1 MSTSDDARLA
11 ALRARSLASIRTALL
26 PVHEGIKKV
35 SPWWWLGISA
45 AVGFWLA
52 KSRRSAPAV
61 PMADKTADPP
71 SSWWAVPSMV
81 LSVVRFVSQVAP
93 PGTHNAKQP

>member
-1 MSTSDDARLA
+1 MSTSDDVRLA
-11 ALRARSLASIRTALL
+11 AMRARSLASIRTALH

-45 AVGFWLA
+45 AVGFWLVNP
-52 KSRRSAPAV
+52 RRSAPAV
-61 PMADKTADPP
+61 HMAGKSNGPP
-71 SSWWAVPSMV
+71 SSWWAVPSIV

-93 PGTHNAKQP
+93 PGTHNTKQS